1 MRLTKL
7 GHACVRLDKDGAVL
21 VIDPGAFS
29 DPQALAGANAV
40 LITHEHFDHIEPE
53 RLRAALDAD
62 PGLHLWST
70 AAVAEQFAH
79 LGVRVHTVSHGD
91 TFSAAGFD
99 VHVYGSEHAVLHQDI
114 PIIANVGFMLD
125 GKVFHPG
132 DALTVP
138 EDPVETLLLP
148 ANAPWLKLSEMI
160 DYGRAVAPRRGYT
173 IHDALFSETGL
184 KVLGDFLGMAGDAV
198 LPAGKRGAAST
209 SDPVA
214 APDGPTLANRGT
226 PLREVSSRA
235 GPGGWLTHRRG
246 SAMVAQSSK
255 QAKAVAAATHDHAN
269 GWTGSSTSG
278 SCTAC
283 RQNSSRCR
291 SG

>member
-29 DPQALAGANAV
+29 DPAALVGANAV
-40 LITHEHFDHIEPE
+40 LITHEHFDHIDAD
-53 RLRAALDAD
+53 RVRAALTAD

-70 AAVAEQFAH
+70 AAVADQFAG
-79 LGVRVHTVSHGD
+79 LGDRVHTVGHGD

-125 GKVFHPG
+125 GEVFHPG

-138 EDPVETLLLP
+138 EDPVNTLLLP
-148 ANAPWLKLSEMI
+148 ASAPWLKLSEMI
-160 DYGRAVAPRRGYT
+160 DYGRTVAPRRGYT

-184 KVLGDFLGMAGDAV
+184 TVLGAFLGMAGTQFAQ
-198 LPAGKRGAAST
+198 LE
-209 SDPVA
+209 
-214 APDGPTLANRGT
+214 N
-226 PLREVSSRA
+226 
-235 GPGGWLTHRRG
+235 GGSVDL
-246 SAMVAQSSK
+246 
-255 QAKAVAAATHDHAN
+255 
-269 GWTGSSTSG
+269 
-278 SCTAC
+278 
-283 RQNSSRCR
+283 
-291 SG
+291 